1 MDSNRFKLIFL
12 ALGDVGVGKTSI
24 ISRYTNNTFS
34 YDTQQTLKVDCE
46 RKTCNLKDGK
56 GVFL

>member
-1 MDSNRFKLIFL
+1 MRFRLIFL